1 MSRNKDKLRRKQ
13 TKNIKIFLK
22 MKKTK
27 GEKSPERYHDFT
39 EEEKEK
45 KLENYLSMEHKMKQ
59 AEYRKNY
66 YLRHEK

>member
-1 MSRNKDKLRRKQ
+1 
-13 TKNIKIFLK
+13 

-45 KLENYLSMEHKMKQ
+45 KLENNLSKEHKMKQ
-59 AEYRKNY
+59 AEYRRNY